1 MSDETPKI
9 IVDDDWKSQAR
20 AEKDKLAAQDA
31 QSRSQTDPD
40 DPEAGLPEH
49 IGFREIVHLMA
60 TQALMYLGA
69 YPDPQTGKAMIALD
83 LAKLHID
90 MLGVLQDK
98 TKGNLTPEEK
108 SILDGATHELRMQ
121 FTEIVKALEQAAAE
135 GRLGPGA
142 AGGTPPGFSGKG
154 PLSR

>member
-20 AEKDKLAAQDA
+20 AEKQKLAAQDA
-31 QSRSQTDPD
+31 QSRAKP
-40 DPEAGLPEH
+40 DPEDPEGGLPEH
-49 IGFREIVHLMA
+49 IGFEEVVRLM
-60 TQALMYLGA
+60 TTPALMYLGA
-69 YPDPQTGKAMIALD
+69 FPDPQTGKAMIALD

-98 TKGNLTPEEK
+98 TKGNLTAEEK
-108 SILDGATHELRMQ
+108 AILDSATHELRIQ

-142 AGGTPPGFSGKG
+142 AGGTPPGFSGQG